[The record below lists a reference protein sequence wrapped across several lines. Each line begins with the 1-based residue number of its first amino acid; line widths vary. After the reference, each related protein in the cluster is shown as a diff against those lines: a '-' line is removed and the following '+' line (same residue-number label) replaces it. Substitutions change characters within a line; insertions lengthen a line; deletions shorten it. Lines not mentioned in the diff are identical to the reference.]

1 MIKSKK
7 GMETLQV
14 VVAAAILIAIL
25 LIGFYFLNK
34 GAKAASGATE
44 CVNECSAKYSDNKCQ
59 DEDYPIKSYQSCEVD
74 DKKGRCCVES
84 PV

>member
-1 MIKSKK
+1 MRKSKK
-7 GMETLQV
+7 GMEAMQV

-34 GAKAASGATE
+34 GAKAASGAAD
-44 CVNECSAKYSDNKCQ
+44 CMNVCSAKDPSGNCPP
-59 DEDYPIKSYQSCEVD
+59 EYPIKAFQTCQVD
-74 DKKGRCCVES
+74 GKSGRCCVES